1 MYRVLCIHPEYQMMI
16 ELVICILKVWKC
28 IKKIDV
34 KKDKNFRYHLIQI
47 TILIMMRCFDI
58 T

>member
-1 MYRVLCIHPEYQMMI
+1 MYVSRITSWISDDDRISYMYSESMEVY
-16 ELVICILKVWKC
+16 
-28 IKKIDV
+28 KKIDV

-58 T
+58 R